1 MSINI
6 VNQYYTKVANL
17 YLGIFFEFLTLFD
30 SIFDGI
36 LIAVSNKSSLT
47 YVNENNVTL
56 TSFTALKV
64 YIYKKQLGFQIFLD
78 FDEIMIWNFL
88 FLFLSYFIEWLKIWR
103 NLSHTFYSDKNN
115 FYKKGCFFWILKDN
129 NFF

>member
-1 MSINI
+1 MFVSINI

-64 YIYKKQLGFQIFLD
+64 YIYKKQLGFQRQFFFSFSFLPYILLTSAVFFHSTCVCFQTKNLIFIIY
-78 FDEIMIWNFL
+78 EN
-88 FLFLSYFIEWLKIWR
+88 
-103 NLSHTFYSDKNN
+103 NL
-115 FYKKGCFFWILKDN
+115 L
-129 NFF
+129 